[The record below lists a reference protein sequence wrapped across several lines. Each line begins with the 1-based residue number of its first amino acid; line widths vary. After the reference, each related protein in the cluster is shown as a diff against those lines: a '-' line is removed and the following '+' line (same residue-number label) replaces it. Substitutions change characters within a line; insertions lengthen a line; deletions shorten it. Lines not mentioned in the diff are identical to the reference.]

1 MKNPLISLLLGFA
14 LLTSSLTLQAQEV
27 PAETLQHIYET
38 VQTPYKYGLIMV
50 PEPGKMVDS
59 PSVFCLHGDWY
70 MTYICF
76 DGRGYETWLA
86 ESDDLLHWHTLGKLM
101 SFSDEGWDADQKAG
115 YLALQDYRWGGS
127 YAPRKYRGKYWMS
140 YLGGDT
146 HGYEAG
152 ALGVGIAWA
161 DDFLPPREWERTD
174 RAVLSPTDTAARW
187 YDDNVIYKSTVIWDR
202 DKILGHPFVMFYN
215 AKGKRNPGGKGVE
228 RIAMAV
234 SDDMLHWQRY
244 GSGPVIDHGAGI
256 SGDAQI
262 TRIGDVWVMFYFGA
276 GWKPGG
282 FERFAC
288 SYDLVH
294 WTPWKGDDLIAPSE
308 PYDAQYAHKP
318 CVIYRD
324 GIVYHFYNAVDKQGN
339 RGLAVATSQPL
350 GKSSLSFPQP

>member
-161 DDFLPPREWERTD
+161 DDFLPP
-174 RAVLSPTDTAARW
+174 
-187 YDDNVIYKSTVIWDR
+187 
-202 DKILGHPFVMFYN
+202 
-215 AKGKRNPGGKGVE
+215 PGMGAY
-228 RIAMAV
+228 R
-234 SDDMLHWQRY
+234 
-244 GSGPVIDHGAGI
+244 SGRSLPH
-256 SGDAQI
+256 
-262 TRIGDVWVMFYFGA
+262 RHRR
-276 GWKPGG
+276 P
-282 FERFAC
+282 
-288 SYDLVH
+288 LV
-294 WTPWKGDDLIAPSE
+294 
-308 PYDAQYAHKP
+308 
-318 CVIYRD
+318 
-324 GIVYHFYNAVDKQGN
+324 
-339 RGLAVATSQPL
+339 
-350 GKSSLSFPQP
+350 